1 MPETTARQHALQTL
15 EGLAHEINP
24 ERPPGLPDP
33 EAHLEWDLGIGSLER
48 MELNTRLE
56 ARLGH
61 RLASQELLV
70 ARTVREILELVEA
83 GPQDTAQPAR
93 VRLAPGN
100 VPPLPEH
107 LHTLVEVLEYQ
118 AQHQPDAT
126 RIVLLKEDRAERTAT
141 FPELLREVEGLA
153 TSLHELGVQPGD
165 RVGIMQPTGFPF
177 LALFFATLWRGA
189 IPVPLYPPFRADQAE
204 DYVKRQASIIDA
216 AGVKLLVSFARA
228 WTIAGMLPMHSK
240 CLKQV
245 ISVESL
251 LGGKPMP
258 RHPSTGD
265 DVALIQY
272 TSGSTGLPKGVTLTH
287 ANLLAN
293 VRAYGKG
300 LGIVPSDVCVSW
312 LPLYHDMG
320 LIGSL
325 FGAIYHGNPCVLMG
339 PQDFLGRP
347 SRWLRVLSDYGG
359 TITPAPNFAYEICAR
374 KLPESELEG
383 LDLSRWRIAMN
394 GSETVSPAT
403 LDRFSAR
410 FAPYGFKASA
420 HFPCYG
426 LAEASLAVTFPPPE
440 SGYHTDTVDRDLL
453 ETQGRAVPAPTGTT
467 LVSNGFPLEHNELR
481 IVDDQGRVLPERHVG
496 RLHFRSP
503 STLRE
508 YWGNPEATRAIKD
521 PEGWVDSGDLGYLA
535 DGQLYLAGRRKDII
549 LKAGRNL
556 YPQDVEALASSVE
569 GVRQGCVAA
578 FGLPD
583 PATGT
588 ELLVVV
594 CEARKPPRDLADRV
608 RTKVAQGLGVPP
620 DRVLIVPPHSVPKT
634 PSGKVR
640 RSETRKLLETKQL
653 GKSKPL
659 SRQLARLAFTGA
671 RGMRLRHL
679 YGAWCIIV
687 FAVLGVAA
695 GLLGK
700 PRFLT
705 RLLLKCWRIPV
716 RVEGDPGAMRGAVVV
731 SNHASV
737 MDPLVLIASLK
748 GPLAFLTA
756 PWVYEH
762 PLMGRLI
769 RKLGHLRA
777 SRGEPQETLA
787 LVAAIRAKLGA
798 GASLA
803 AFPEGGLETAPGL
816 RAFQLGVFQL
826 AAQAGHPVVPVALRY
841 TRQVLPWPELIP
853 HPREIVVSVGPALRA
868 KGTSFED
875 ALELA
880 RQCRAFIADRCGEE
894 MLDQRLRRED

>member
-1 MPETTARQHALQTL
+1 MQQTTPREQALQTL

-24 ERPPGLPDP
+24 ERPPGPPDP

-61 RLASQELLV
+61 RLASQELLI

-83 GPQDTAQPAR
+83 GPQETAQPAR
-93 VRLAPGN
+93 VRLLGGTI
-100 VPPLPEH
+100 PPLPDH
-107 LHTLVEVLEYQ
+107 VATLVEMLEYQ
-118 AQHQPDAT
+118 AHHQPDAT
-126 RIVLLKEDRAERTAT
+126 RFVILKEDRVERTAT
-141 FPELLREVEGLA
+141 FPELLKEVEGLA

-165 RVGIMQPTGFPF
+165 RVGIMQPTGFSF

-204 DYVKRQASIIDA
+204 EYVKRQAAIMDN

-240 CLKQV
+240 HLKQV

-251 LGGKPMP
+251 LGGKPIP

-265 DVALIQY
+265 EVALIQY

-300 LGIVPSDVCVSW
+300 LKIVHSDVCVSW

-325 FGAIYHGNPCVLMG
+325 FGAMYHGNPCVLMG

-347 SRWLRVLSDYGG
+347 SRWLRALSDYGG

-383 LDLSRWRIAMN
+383 LDLSRWRVAMN

-410 FAPYGFKASA
+410 FAPYGFRPEA

-426 LAEASLAVTFPPPE
+426 LAEASLAVTFPKPGT
-440 SGYHTDTVDRDLL
+440 GYRTDAVNRELL
-453 ETQGRAVPAPTGTT
+453 ETQGRAEPGEGVT
-467 LVSNGFPLEHNELR
+467 LVSNGFPLEDNELR
-481 IVDDQGRVLPERHVG
+481 IVDDQGRELPERRVG
-496 RLHFRSP
+496 RLLFRSP
-503 STLRE
+503 SSLRE

-521 PEGWVDSGDLGYLA
+521 PEGWVDTGDLGYLA
-535 DGQLYLAGRRKDII
+535 GGELYLAGRKKDII

-556 YPQDVEALASSVE
+556 YPQDVEALASAVQ

-583 PATGT
+583 PASGT

-594 CEARKPPRDLADRV
+594 CEARKPPKDLAERV
-608 RTKVAQGLGVPP
+608 RAKVAQGLGVPP

-640 RSETRKLLETKQL
+640 RSETRRLLETRQL

-659 SRQLARLAFTGA
+659 ARQLLRLGLS
-671 RGMRLRHL
+671 GLKGLRLRHL
-679 YGAWCIIV
+679 YGAWCVAV
-687 FAVLGVAA
+687 FALLAVVAGVT
-695 GLLGK
+695 GK
-700 PRFLT
+700 SRGLT
-705 RLLLKCWRIPV
+705 RALLRAWRIPV
-716 RVEGDPGAMRGAVVV
+716 RVEGDPHLARGCVVV

-737 MDPLVLIASLK
+737 MDPLILIASLPA
-748 GPLAFLTA
+748 GLSFLTA

-798 GASLA
+798 NASLV

-816 RAFQLGVFQL
+816 RTFQLGVFQL
-826 AAQAGHPVVPVALRY
+826 AAQAGHPVVPVALRE
-841 TRQVLPWPELIP
+841 TRRVLPWPELIP
-853 HPREIVVSVGPALRA
+853 HPQEVVVSIGPPLRA
-868 KGTSFED
+868 KGPTFED

-880 RQCRAFIADRCGEE
+880 RQCRAFIAQHCGEDV
-894 MLDQRLRRED
+894 LDQRLRRED